1 MEIRAVAKYIRISP
15 KKIRL
20 VVDLIRDMSLNKAI
34 ETLSFLPH
42 RAARPL
48 LKVINSAIA
57 NAENNFGLK
66 KEDLQIKSLI
76 VNQGPAL
83 KRWVPKAR
91 GVATPIKRRSSH
103 ITVILAATKAGESI
117 KKPEEKKEKRKVA
130 KSAGR
135 VTQPVSTQKIKETHP
150 SEKPEVF
157 DRTRLGSDRH
167 KQHLD
172 KVRLKEK
179 GGSLKRIFRRKAI

>member
-20 VVDLIRDMSLNKAI
+20 VADLIRDMSLNKAI

-66 KEDLQIKSLI
+66 KEYLQIKSLI

-83 KRWVPKAR
+83 KRWTPKAR

-103 ITVILAATKAGESI
+103 ITVILATTKDDKSI
-117 KKPEEKKEKRKVA
+117 KKPEEKKEKR
-130 KSAGR
+130 R
-135 VTQPVSTQKIKETHP
+135 VTKLTDQIAQPVPTQKIKETRLG
-150 SEKPEVF
+150 EKPEVF

-179 GGSLKRIFRRKAI
+179 GGSLKKVFRRKAI